1 MTIYGLKCQISFRRS
16 FPHFI
21 EWYACVDY
29 DYTGPNTAFA
39 RRSLD
44 VRASPAVSTRA
55 KSMRF
60 CSKIK
65 LAKTQQIS

>member
-1 MTIYGLKCQISFRRS
+1 MTIYGLKCQISFRRN
-16 FPHFI
+16 FPHCI

-29 DYTGPNTAFA
+29 DYTGPIYGVCP
-39 RRSLD
+39 SLD
-44 VRASPAVSTRA
+44 VRASPAVSVRA

-65 LAKTQQIS
+65 WAKTQQIS